1 MTTDQLTP
9 RTTATPRT
17 DAALYPMNQVDI
29 VWPEFARTLE
39 RELAAAKAERDLAIT
54 RVACIFWSG
63 AIDQHTCGDVQK
75 WADHYIAELTRLRA
89 EVDSLKAW
97 KARAEKAEAALAF
110 IAEHGGTK
118 HETECGTI
126 SCDGSWCA
134 EQARAAIDAA
144 MKGTPTL

>member
-1 MTTDQLTP
+1 MNPPNQLTP
-9 RTTATPRT
+9 ALAPTPRT
-17 DAALYPMNQVDI
+17 DAAY
-29 VWPEFARTLE
+29 FANGATMYSLAGEMKLLE
-39 RELAAAKAERDLAIT
+39 RELTAAKAERDLIIT
-54 RVACIFWSG
+54 RVACIVWSG
-63 AIDQHTCGDVQK
+63 AIDKHTCGDVQK

-110 IAEHGGTK
+110 IAENGGTT

-126 SCDGSWCA
+126 SCNGLWCA

-144 MKGTPTL
+144 RKEQP